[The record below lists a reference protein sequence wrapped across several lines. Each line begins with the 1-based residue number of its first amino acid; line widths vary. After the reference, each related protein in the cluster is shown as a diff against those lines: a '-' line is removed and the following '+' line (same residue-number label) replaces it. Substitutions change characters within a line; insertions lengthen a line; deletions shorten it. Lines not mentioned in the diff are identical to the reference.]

1 MKILVTGG
9 AGYIGSHTIVD
20 LLKIDA
26 EIQVID
32 NFSNSSEKV
41 FENIEKITEKKIF
54 YENVDLLDFKNLS
67 AFFKKSKPSLVIHFA
82 GLKSV
87 SESMENPILYY
98 DVNINGTINLLKAMD
113 LCGCKEIIFSS
124 SATVYGVPKYFP
136 VDENHKCDPIN
147 TYGRTKYFI
156 EHIIKDWSKTNNEK
170 KAIIL
175 RYFNPAGAHETGLI
189 GENPKGIP
197 NNLFPFITHVISG
210 KQKELNVYGNDYNT
224 PDGTGIRDYIHVC
237 DLARGHVLSMD
248 YIKKINDYDII
259 NLGSGRGFSV
269 LEIINEFQNQL
280 DQKLNYKILGRRDGD
295 LDKLLAKSEK
305 AQKILNWDTKYNLTD
320 IVKDSLAWTKKYP
333 LGY

>member
-1 MKILVTGG
+1 MRILVTGG

-20 LLKIDA
+20 LLKIDT
-26 EIQVID
+26 EVQVID

-41 FENIEKITEKKIF
+41 FENIKKITGKKIF
-54 YENVDLLDFKNLS
+54 YENIDLLDFNNLS

-98 DVNINGTINLLKAMD
+98 DVNVNGTINLLKAMD
-113 LCGCKEIIFSS
+113 LIGCKEIIFSS
-124 SATVYGVPKYFP
+124 SATVYGVPEYFP
-136 VDENHKCDPIN
+136 IDENHKCDPIN

-156 EHIIKDWSKTNNEK
+156 EHIIKDWSKNTNEK

-175 RYFNPAGAHETGLI
+175 RYFNPAGAHKTGFI
-189 GENPKGIP
+189 GEDPKGIP

-210 KQKELNVYGNDYNT
+210 KQKELNIYGNDYNT
-224 PDGTGIRDYIHVC
+224 LDGTGIRDYIHVC

-248 YIKKINDYDII
+248 YLKKINDYDII

-305 AQKILNWDTKYNLTD
+305 AKNMLNWVTKYNLTD

-333 LGY
+333 FGY

>member
-1 MKILVTGG
+1 MKILLTGG

-20 LLKIDA
+20 LLKIDT
-26 EIQVID
+26 EVQVID

-41 FENIEKITEKKIF
+41 FENIKKITGKKIF
-54 YENVDLLDFKNLS
+54 YENIDLLDFNNLS

-98 DVNINGTINLLKAMD
+98 DVNVNGTINLLKAMD
-113 LCGCKEIIFSS
+113 LSGCKEIIFSS

-136 VDENHKCDPIN
+136 VDENHKCYPIN

-156 EHIIKDWSKTNNEK
+156 EHIIKDWSKITNEK

-175 RYFNPAGAHETGLI
+175 RYFNPAGAHETGFI
-189 GENPKGIP
+189 GEDPKGIP

-248 YIKKINDYDII
+248 YLKKINDYDTI

>member
-1 MKILVTGG
+1 MRILVTGG

-20 LLKIDA
+20 LLKIDT
-26 EIQVID
+26 EVHVID

-41 FENIEKITEKKIF
+41 FENIEKITGKKIF
-54 YENVDLLDFKNLS
+54 YENIDLLDFNNLS

-87 SESMENPILYY
+87 SESMEKPILYY

-113 LCGCKEIIFSS
+113 LSGCKEIIFSS
-124 SATVYGVPKYFP
+124 SATVYGVPEYFP

-147 TYGRTKYFI
+147 AYDRTKYFI
-156 EHIIKDWSKTNNEK
+156 EHIVKDWSKNTNEK

-189 GENPKGIP
+189 GEDPKGVP

-237 DLARGHVLSMD
+237 DIARGHVLSID
-248 YIKKINDYDII
+248 YLKKINSYDII
-259 NLGSGRGFSV
+259 NLGSGRGLSV

-280 DQKLNYKILGRRDGD
+280 DKKLNYKILGRRYGD
-295 LDKLLAKSEK
+295 LGKLLAKSEK
-305 AQKILNWDTKYNLTD
+305 AKNMLNWDTKYNLTD

>member
-1 MKILVTGG
+1 MRILVTGG

-20 LLKIDA
+20 LLKIDT
-26 EIQVID
+26 EVQVID

-41 FENIEKITEKKIF
+41 FENIKKITGKKIF

-87 SESMENPILYY
+87 SESMENPVLYY
-98 DVNINGTINLLKAMD
+98 DVNVNGTINLLKAMD
-113 LCGCKEIIFSS
+113 LSGCKEIIFSS
-124 SATVYGVPKYFP
+124 SATVYGVPEYFP

-156 EHIIKDWSKTNNEK
+156 EHIIKDWSKNTNEK

-175 RYFNPAGAHETGLI
+175 RYFNPAGAHETGFI

-248 YIKKINDYDII
+248 YLKKINDFDII

-295 LDKLLAKSEK
+295 LDKLLAKPEK

>member
-1 MKILVTGG
+1 MRILVTGG

-20 LLKIDA
+20 LLKFDT
-26 EIQVID
+26 EVQVID

-41 FENIEKITEKKIF
+41 FENIKKITEKKIF
-54 YENVDLLDFKNLS
+54 YENIDLLDFKNLS
-67 AFFKKSKPSLVIHFA
+67 AFFKRSKPSLVIHFA

-87 SESMENPILYY
+87 SESMEKPILYY

-113 LCGCKEIIFSS
+113 LSGCKEIIFSS
-124 SATVYGVPKYFP
+124 SATVYGVPEYFP

-147 TYGRTKYFI
+147 AYGRTKYFI
-156 EHIIKDWSKTNNEK
+156 EHIVKDWSKNTNEK

-189 GENPKGIP
+189 GEDPKGVP

-237 DLARGHVLSMD
+237 DIARGHVLSID
-248 YIKKINDYDII
+248 YLKKINSYDII
-259 NLGSGRGFSV
+259 NLGSGRGLSV

-280 DQKLNYKILGRRDGD
+280 DKKLNYKILGRRYGD
-295 LDKLLAKSEK
+295 LGKLLAKSEK
-305 AQKILNWDTKYNLTD
+305 AKNMLNWDTKYNLTD